1 MEYCERHT
9 LRDLIRKE
17 MDVEEAWR
25 LFRQILE
32 GLVHIHSLGII
43 HRDLKP
49 DNIFIDVANSPRI
62 GDFGLATSGQYHLA
76 DKATA
81 FGLNLDV
88 DMTRSIGT
96 TFYVAPELRSN
107 VSGSYNDKVD
117 MYSLGIIFFEMCFPL
132 QTAMERDKAI
142 RVIRDR
148 QHTLPPVFEM
158 PDKAVQGSIIESLI
172 SHRPSERPSSSELL
186 HSGKIP
192 VKIEDETIRHALEG
206 LSDPDSPYYHQMM
219 SALFSQTPSKQ
230 IKDYTWDLGT
240 STGVHDADANTLLL
254 QNLVKDRLA
263 HIFRRHGAVEMHR
276 AHLLPR
282 STHYAN
288 HNVVQLLDSSGALV
302 QLPYDLIL
310 PNARAIARRYPAA
323 DRIFAFGNV
332 FRNTFSGG
340 APRSTGEVD
349 FDIVSHD
356 TLDLALKE
364 AEVIKVLDEVIEEF
378 PAFTSTQM
386 CFHLNHAD
394 LLDLIMDYCRIS
406 IPQRPA
412 VKELLSKLNIHD
424 FTFTK
429 IRNELRSPT
438 LAVSSTSLDDL
449 ARFDF
454 RDTPDKAFAK
464 IGEIFEGTDYLDR
477 TRATF
482 KHLQGI
488 IKYLKQLGVRRKVYI
503 CPLSSFNEKFYTG
516 GVLFQCLF
524 DKKKRDVLAAG
535 GRYDRLIEE
544 HKPKVHGQFTGC
556 HAVGFNLG
564 WDRLVTLMARFHQN
578 IGKSNAFLKKST
590 SNAEELAGAWTVRR
604 CDVLV
609 VAIDSS
615 ILRSTGLK
623 VVAELWANDISAE
636 LAVDGST
643 TDEILNH
650 YRDSQHGWAVVLKH
664 DPIAGSRANLKIKN
678 LSTRQDSDVKYENL
692 IPHLRSELRERE
704 HREGAASKNKLQS
717 RHQPTSLMHSTSD
730 PEKRQIVQVLVAQ
743 HRSKK
748 SNKWNIVEA
757 AQLRAQSLLSEYA
770 NAPVAAVETKDEILD
785 AIRGT
790 KLSDPDSWR
799 KVVQIQHPGERDY
812 IGQIQNLLEKFR
824 ADWVE
829 DKDGNCRCA
838 FLYNFRTGHVVLYD
852 LGL

>member
-25 LFRQILE
+25 MFRQILE

-76 DKATA
+76 DKITSL
-81 FGLNLDV
+81 GLSMDG

-96 TFYVAPELRSN
+96 TFYVAPELRST

-132 QTAMERDKAI
+132 QTAMERDQAI
-142 RVIRDR
+142 RAIREK
-148 QHTLPPVFEM
+148 QHTLPPVFET
-158 PDKAVQGSIIESLI
+158 PEKAIQGSIIEALI

-206 LSDPDSPYYHQMM
+206 LSDPDSPYYHQIM

-240 STGVHDADANTLLL
+240 STGVHNADANTLLL
-254 QNLVKDRLA
+254 QSLVKDRLA
-263 HIFRRHGAVEMHR
+263 LIFRRHGAIETHR

-282 STHYAN
+282 STHYAGP
-288 HNVVQLLDSSGALV
+288 NVVQLLDSSGALV

-310 PNARAIARRYPAA
+310 PNARAIARKYPAA

-349 FDIVSHD
+349 FDIISHD

-378 PAFTSTQM
+378 PAFLSTQM

-394 LLDLIMDYCRIS
+394 LLDLILEYCRIS
-406 IPQRPA
+406 IPQRPE
-412 VKELLSKLNIHD
+412 VKELLSKLNILD
-424 FTFTK
+424 NNFAK
-429 IRNELRSPT
+429 IRNELRSPS

-454 RDTPDKAFAK
+454 RDSPDKAFAK
-464 IGEIFEGTDYLDR
+464 IAEIFEGSDYLDR

-488 IKYLKQLGVRRKVYI
+488 VKYLKLLGVRRKVFI
-503 CPLSSFNEKFYTG
+503 CPLSSINEKFYTG

-556 HAVGFNLG
+556 HAVGFNLA

-578 IGKSNAFLKKST
+578 IGKSNAFLKRST
-590 SNAEELAGAWTVRR
+590 NTEEELAGAWKVRR

-643 TDEILNH
+643 TEGILNN
-650 YRDSQHGWAVVLKH
+650 YREDQHAWAVVLKN
-664 DPIAGSRANLKIKN
+664 DPIAGGRADLKIKN
-678 LSTRQDSDVKYENL
+678 LATRQDSDIKYENL
-692 IPHLRSELRERE
+692 VPHLRSEIRERE
-704 HREGAASKNKLQS
+704 HREGATLKNKTPL
-717 RHQPTSLMHSTSD
+717 RHQTATLTNSSSD

-757 AQLRAQSLLSEYA
+757 AQLRTQSLLSDYS
-770 NAPVAAVETKDEILD
+770 NAPVAAVETKDEVLD

-790 KLSDPDSWR
+790 KLSDPESWR
-799 KVVQIQHPGERDY
+799 KVVQVQHPGERDY
-812 IGQIQNLLEKFR
+812 IGQIQNLLEKFQ
-824 ADWVE
+824 ADWEE
-829 DKDGNCRCA
+829 DKDGLCRCA